1 VQKLKIEE
9 QEATKALLQRIF
21 PEIKV
26 SEKSHD
32 QWIKVFEQQVYTAL
46 SNLNT
51 SSKYDEADSE
61 LEKTNKSLQAMV
73 NHYKQIIYDT
83 VKLIYVS
90 SQKFVKKNAISSHIL
105 HL

>member
-1 VQKLKIEE
+1 MQEDAQKLKIEE

-26 SEKSHD
+26 SEKSYD
-32 QWIKVFEQQVYTAL
+32 QWMKVFEQQVHTSL
-46 SNLNT
+46 SNLRTNV
-51 SSKYDEADSE
+51 KNEGADSE

-83 VKLIYVS
+83 VKIT
-90 SQKFVKKNAISSHIL
+90 NN
-105 HL
+105 

>member
-1 VQKLKIEE
+1 MQKLKIEE

-90 SQKFVKKNAISSHIL
+90 SQKFVKKTTISSHIL